1 MYKHISKIIN
11 NGKRNSNVLN
21 NIPEL
26 AQKTLTEIVEIIN
39 NQFATIYTTYIH
51 LIQLITENYTY
62 KLLEKYLEK
71 PRG

>member
-26 AQKTLTEIVEIIN
+26 AQKTLTEIVEIVD
-39 NQFATIYTTYIH
+39 NQFSTIYMPNISTS
-51 LIQLITENYTY
+51 QQ
-62 KLLEKYLEK
+62 
-71 PRG
+71 

>member
-26 AQKTLTEIVEIIN
+26 AQKPLTEIVEIIN
-39 NQFATIYTTYIH
+39 NQFATIYMPNISTS
-51 LIQLITENYTY
+51 Q
-62 KLLEKYLEK
+62 KK
-71 PRG
+71 PYE